1 MSNAELQ
8 VCRLSLVLRSRFK
21 KLLLSA
27 IWCPDSSS
35 GLYTRCQWY
44 IELTTIP
51 LALVGNELA
60 INKLVSNKRA

>member
-27 IWCPDSSS
+27 S
-35 GLYTRCQWY
+35 GVQ
-44 IELTTIP
+44 IP
-51 LALVGNELA
+51 VLVFTHGANGTL
-60 INKLVSNKRA
+60 N